1 MFYYNATKLAILFT
15 QIYSWTRIFSD
26 TMLKPEW
33 SKYNKNILA
42 ESTRV
47 QVAVKS
53 AIGSLNLD
61 QLEQSLVHCDL
72 QVKYAVC

>member
-1 MFYYNATKLAILFT
+1 
-15 QIYSWTRIFSD
+15 
-26 TMLKPEW
+26 MLKPEW

-72 QVKYAVC
+72 QVEHTVC